1 MTRLK
6 SWGLLLGIAIPLLFY
21 FRWTRLQNE
30 KTRINLDR
38 FAAAGDVAGIG
49 RVLTPYFLK
58 NKKVA
63 VAGAV
68 EIPAVPAKSGVKA
81 WVLRPDGVVQV
92 ELDAKVDGKL
102 VSLFYVPVVRV
113 NNVIYDCLST
123 APAQFVGK
131 FCYAETLNVGGAAME
146 SASADV
152 AKLETLIKTQLT
164 ANQQM
169 MEDAPAVL
177 NASGY
182 ALPEGADTGSVVAV
196 PSKVSDLD
204 KCGFQCVKPQSCIT
218 PRPLACG
225 KLVTEGNSGYFAIA
239 ATNTDHRGNSF
250 VSLSEADKI
259 CEQQLGA
266 GYKVLEAS
274 SISGKYQLSGDTEYW
289 VNNRMQAE
297 KNCWKAG

>member
-6 SWGLLLGIAIPLLFY
+6 SWGLLLGISIPLLFY
-21 FRWTRLQNE
+21 FSWSRLQNE
-30 KTRINLDR
+30 KARINLDR
-38 FAAAGDVAGIG
+38 FAASGDVAGIG

-63 VAGAV
+63 VAGDV
-68 EIPAVPAKSGVKA
+68 EVAAATAKSGVKTWA
-81 WVLRPDGVVQV
+81 LRSDGVVQV
-92 ELDAKVDGKL
+92 ELDAKVEGKL
-102 VSLFYVPVVRV
+102 VSLLYVPVVRG
-113 NNVIYDCLST
+113 NNISYDCLST

-131 FCYAETLNVGGAAME
+131 FCYAETLNAGRVD
-146 SASADV
+146 AD
-152 AKLETLIKTQLT
+152 APKLEAMIKTQLV
-164 ANQQM
+164 ANQQAID
-169 MEDAPAVL
+169 DAPAVL
-177 NASGY
+177 TSGN
-182 ALPEGADTGSVVAV
+182 ALPAGAEAGSVLAV

-239 ATNTDHRGNSF
+239 ATNTDFRGKDVASR
-250 VSLSEADKI
+250 SDADKA
-259 CEQQLGA
+259 CEESLGA

-289 VNNRMQAE
+289 VHNGVQAE
-297 KNCWKAG
+297 KNCWQ

>member
-21 FRWTRLQNE
+21 FSWSRLQNE
-30 KTRINLDR
+30 KARINLDR

-58 NKKVA
+58 NKKIA
-63 VAGAV
+63 VAGDV
-68 EIPAVPAKSGVKA
+68 EIPAVPAKSGVKT
-81 WVLRPDGVVQV
+81 WTLRPDGVVSV
-92 ELDAKVDGKL
+92 ELDAKVDGKM
-102 VSLFYVPVVRV
+102 VSLMYVPVVRV

-123 APAQFVGK
+123 APTQFVGK
-131 FCYAETLNVGGAAME
+131 FCYAETLNAAE
-146 SASADV
+146 VQGSAT
-152 AKLETLIKTQLT
+152 KLAALIKAQLT
-164 ANQQM
+164 ANDRAID
-169 MEDAPAVL
+169 DAPAVL
-177 NASGY
+177 SASGN
-182 ALPEGADTGSVVAV
+182 ALPAGAETGSVVAV

-225 KLVTEGNSGYFAIA
+225 KSVTEGNSGYFAIA
-239 ATNTDHRGNSF
+239 ATNTDFRGKDVASR
-250 VSLSEADKI
+250 SDADKA
-259 CEQQLGA
+259 CEQSLGA

-289 VNNRMQAE
+289 VHNGVQVD
-297 KNCWKAG
+297 KNCWK

>member
-21 FRWTRLQNE
+21 FSWTRLQNE
-30 KTRINLDR
+30 KARINLDR

-63 VAGAV
+63 VAGDVQLPTA
-68 EIPAVPAKSGVKA
+68 AAKSGVKT
-81 WVLRPDGVVQV
+81 WTLRPDGVVSV

-102 VSLFYVPVVRV
+102 VSLLYVPVVRV
-113 NNVIYDCLST
+113 NSVTYDCLST

-131 FCYAETLNVGGAAME
+131 FCYAEILNAGRVDAD
-146 SASADV
+146 AS
-152 AKLETLIKTQLT
+152 KLEAMIKTQLA
-164 ANQQM
+164 ANQQAID
-169 MEDAPAVL
+169 DAPAVL
-177 NASGY
+177 SASGN
-182 ALPEGADTGSVVAV
+182 ALPAGAETGSVVAV
-196 PSKVSDLD
+196 PSKVSELD

-225 KLVTEGNSGYFAIA
+225 KSVTEGSSSYFAIA
-239 ATNTDHRGNSF
+239 ATNTDFRGKDVASR
-250 VSLSEADKI
+250 SDADKA
-259 CEQQLGA
+259 CEQSLGA

-289 VNNRMQAE
+289 VHNGVQAE
-297 KNCWKAG
+297 KNCWN